1 VAPKRILL
9 VRACD
14 PREYVFST
22 CPPLGILYLAAYAR
36 KTGGHDVRILDMPLE
51 GLGPEEALPRILA
64 AEPDVLG
71 ISGTQ
76 FDLPAIRRLA
86 VLVKAAR
93 PTQTIVVGGPA
104 TDGDPESV
112 VADGNVD
119 FAVIGEGEETFRHL
133 LDELS
138 GREDYASVPGLAW
151 VPNGHPVRNAPRAPI
166 EDLDALPF
174 PAWDLLDLKKY
185 FSGIRFQMIYER
197 PEYMLLFTSRGC
209 SWKCTFCHD
218 IFGKTFRARSPEN
231 VLDEIA
237 LLRGTFGIREMLVV
251 DDTFNLDRERAK
263 AILRGIVERRLDVR
277 LNFPCGI
284 RGDIVDGETLD
295 LMKRSGVYRL
305 HYAIESGSPRLQ
317 KRMRKH
323 ARLDRLK
330 EIIAETDARD
340 ILTQGFFLFGFPT
353 ETWDEMEET
362 VDYAL
367 STRLHTAQFMVVKAF
382 PGTGLWHEAK
392 TLGIP
397 VEYDTADYAY
407 VKSRR
412 PLNGVPEDAMERFV
426 RGAYRRFYLD
436 PKRMARCVRLHPRKA
451 QMLRLAWLFARRAV
465 LPNGRPKLT
474 KRRIL

>member
-1 VAPKRILL
+1 
-9 VRACD
+9 
-14 PREYVFST
+14 
-22 CPPLGILYLAAYAR
+22 
-36 KTGGHDVRILDMPLE
+36 
-51 GLGPEEALPRILA
+51 
-64 AEPDVLG
+64 
-71 ISGTQ
+71 
-76 FDLPAIRRLA
+76 
-86 VLVKAAR
+86 
-93 PTQTIVVGGPA
+93 
-104 TDGDPESV
+104 
-112 VADGNVD
+112 
-119 FAVIGEGEETFRHL
+119 
-133 LDELS
+133 
-138 GREDYASVPGLAW
+138 
-151 VPNGHPVRNAPRAPI
+151 VRNAPRAPI

-174 PAWDLLDLKKY
+174 PAWDLLDLRAY

-231 VLDEIA
+231 VLAEIT
-237 LLRGTFGIREMLVV
+237 LLREKYGIREMLVV
-251 DDTFNLDRERAK
+251 DDTFNLQRDRAK
-263 AILRGIVERRLDVR
+263 EILRGIIDRKLDVR

-284 RGDIVDGETLD
+284 RGDIVDGETLA

-317 KRMRKH
+317 KRMKKF
-323 ARLDRLK
+323 AKLDKLK
-330 EIIAETDARD
+330 EIIAETDDRE

-353 ETWDEMEET
+353 ETWEEMEET

-392 TLGIP
+392 SLGIP

-412 PLNGVPEDAMERFV
+412 PLNGVPEAAMEAFV
-426 RGAYRRFYLD
+426 RRAYRRFYFN
-436 PKRMARCVRLHPRKA
+436 PGRMTRTIRLHPKKM
-451 QMLRLAWLFARRAV
+451 QLLRLAWLFSRRAI